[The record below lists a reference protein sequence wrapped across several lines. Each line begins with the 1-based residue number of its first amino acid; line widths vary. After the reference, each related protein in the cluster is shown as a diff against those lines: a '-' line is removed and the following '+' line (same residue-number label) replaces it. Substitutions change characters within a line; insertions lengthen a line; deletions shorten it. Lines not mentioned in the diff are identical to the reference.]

1 MNMIIKDKVFFLHL
15 GCDKNKID
23 SEMVKKKIVDGNYVL
38 IDNPWEA
45 DVAVINTCGFIDI
58 AKEEAIDSI
67 LTLSKIRDDSG
78 SELSK
83 IIVIGCLAERYRDE
97 IIRNLPEV
105 DAVAGLAYN
114 GDIVKIIRDTL
125 LGKKVT
131 AYGNP
136 LDMPLEGER
145 LLTEP
150 HHVAYIRI
158 AEGCSN
164 TCTYC
169 AIPSIRGGYRSR
181 SPQAILKEAKSLALS
196 GVKELIV
203 VAQDTTSYSC
213 QGMNI
218 SSIMKLLASVEGF
231 WKIRLLYTYPDK
243 ITDELLGVIANE
255 ERIAKYL
262 DIPLQ
267 HCSEKVLKRMGRK
280 GNRQKFAELI
290 DKIRNTVS
298 GITIRTTFIVG
309 FPGEEDENFEE
320 LYRFIEDMRFDRA
333 GFFEFSAEESTPA
346 ARLDR
351 QVRKEVRSGRMDKII
366 LKQNEILEGL
376 QKIKIGKKLEA
387 ICDGY
392 CSETGNYIFRSE
404 TDLPEV
410 DTVINLIGA
419 RKIASGTVRNI
430 HIKDVDGVDLVG
442 TL

>member
-1 MNMIIKDKVFFLHL
+1 MITENKVFFLHL

-38 IDNPWEA
+38 TDNPWQA

-67 LTLSKIRDDSG
+67 LTLSNIRDDDDSK
-78 SELSK
+78 LSK

-97 IIRNLPEV
+97 ILRNLPEV

-114 GDIVKIIRDTL
+114 GDIVRIIRDAL
-125 LGKKVT
+125 LGKKIT

-136 LDMPLEGER
+136 LDMPIDGER

-181 SPQAILKEAKSLALS
+181 SPQAILKEAKTLALS

-218 SSIMKLLASVEGF
+218 SSILKLLAGAEGF

-243 ITDELLGVIANE
+243 ITDELLSVIASE
-255 ERIAKYL
+255 EKIAKYL

-280 GNRQKFAELI
+280 GSRRKLSELI
-290 DKIRNTVS
+290 DKIRNAVP

-309 FPGEEDENFEE
+309 FPGEEEEDFEE
-320 LYRFIEDMRFDRA
+320 LYNFIEEMRFDRA
-333 GFFEFSAEESTPA
+333 GFFEFSAEEGTPA

-351 QVRKEVRSGRMDKII
+351 QIGEKVKSGRMDKII
-366 LKQNEILEGL
+366 LKQNEILESL
-376 QKIKIGKKLEA
+376 QKIKIGKELGA

-404 TDLPEV
+404 ADLPEV
-410 DTVINLIGA
+410 DTVINLICD